1 MIRRAKKATLKDIA
15 ALLNVTTATV
25 SKALKD
31 SPDISKKMKEKV
43 QAIAQRVGYRPN
55 ILARSLVQG
64 HHIFIGVIIPDLKIS
79 FFSELTRGI
88 YEQAHIKGYLPII
101 LVNDE
106 DKDTERENIEF
117 LSSFPLRGLL
127 VDPAPGTD
135 NIPLLENFQNQGISV
150 VTIDRILEKTVFD
163 GVVIDDKN
171 ASFKMINY
179 LINQGRRRILFVGP
193 KGGISVAKERYRG
206 YLEALK
212 ENGISF
218 DPSWHLSCEVHA
230 GQAEEVVNQAI
241 IHNIK
246 MDAVMCVGGLIAFG
260 AGRALLTHN
269 YRIPED
275 VMLAEFG
282 DNDIVS
288 RLGIP
293 FITVNQSPYEMGKRA
308 IDILLDNERKK
319 KLSSK
324 QKRYI
329 MKSKLI
335 YRQTGIGHDIMIN

>member
-1 MIRRAKKATLKDIA
+1 MTRRNKKTTLKDIA
-15 ALLNVTTATV
+15 ALLDVTTATV

-31 SPDISKKMKEKV
+31 SPDISRKMKEKV
-43 QAIAQRVGYRPN
+43 RHLAQQVGYRPN

-64 HHIFIGVIIPDLKIS
+64 HHLFIGVIIPDLKIS

-88 YEQAHIKGYLPII
+88 YEQARMKGYLPII

-106 DKDTERENIEF
+106 DKQTERENIEF
-117 LSSFPLRGLL
+117 LSSFPLKGLL
-127 VDPAPGTD
+127 IDPAPGTD
-135 NIPLLENFQNQGISV
+135 NIPLLENFKNQGISV
-150 VTIDRILEKTVFD
+150 VTIDRILEKTSFD
-163 GVVIDDKN
+163 AVVIDDKK
-171 ASFKMINY
+171 AAFKTINH
-179 LINQGRRRILFVGP
+179 LIKQGRRKILYVGP
-193 KGGISVAKERYRG
+193 NTGFSVAKARYRG
-206 YLEALK
+206 YLDALA
-212 ENGISF
+212 ENGISY
-218 DPSWHLSCEVHA
+218 DASWYLPCEVNA

-241 IHNIK
+241 INKVK
-246 MDAVMCVGGLIAFG
+246 MDAILCVGGLIAFG
-260 AGRALLTHN
+260 AGRALLTQN

-293 FITVNQSPYEMGKRA
+293 FITVNQSPYRMGKHA
-308 IDILLDNERKK
+308 IDILLDNENKK
-319 KLSSK
+319 KLNKK

-329 MKSKLI
+329 IKSKLI

>member
-1 MIRRAKKATLKDIA
+1 MTRRIKKATLKDIA
-15 ALLNVTTATV
+15 VALNVTTATV

-31 SPDISKKMKEKV
+31 SPDISRKMKDQV
-43 QAIAQRVGYRPN
+43 NALAQKIGYRPN

-64 HHIFIGVIIPDLKIS
+64 HRLFIGVIIPDLKIS

-88 YEQAHIKGYLPII
+88 YEQARMKGYLPII

-106 DKDTERENIEF
+106 NKEIEKENIEF
-117 LSSFPLRGLL
+117 LSSFPLQGLL
-127 VDPAPGTD
+127 IDPAPGTH
-135 NIPLLENFQNQGISV
+135 NIPLLDRFQSQGISV
-150 VTIDRILEKTVFD
+150 VTIDRILEKTIFP
-163 GVVIDDKN
+163 GVVIDDKK
-171 ASFKMINY
+171 AAFQVVNY
-179 LINQGRRRILFVGP
+179 IIKQGRRRILYIGP
-193 KGGISVAKERYRG
+193 NSGISVARDRYQG
-206 YLEALK
+206 YLMALR
-212 ENGISF
+212 ENGIAF
-218 DPSWHLSCEVHA
+218 DRRWHLACEVHA
-230 GQAEEVVNQAI
+230 GQAEACMNTALSQKVD
-241 IHNIK
+241 

-275 VMLAEFG
+275 VVLAEFG

-308 IDILLDNERKK
+308 IDILLQSGSDKK
-319 KLSSK
+319 GNLK
-324 QKRYI
+324 QKKFI
-329 MKSKLI
+329 IKSKLI